1 MTMRKRHVLIGLG
14 SVIGIAAIA
23 VGIFVATL
31 DQDKVKRYISAGVS
45 KATGRQLS
53 INGDLKLDLGW
64 ISRVTANQIQFA
76 NAEWSKHAQMAE
88 IGNFEVQ
95 IDLWQ
100 LLTKFRLVLPALTI
114 SQPKIVLEKNGAGLA
129 NWEFVRCSDRRVVP
143 EKRTEFPV
151 IEKLVIKDGML
162 SFDNQETKTQIELK
176 VSEAEG
182 AGFLEQPVKL
192 RAEGTYQKLPLTLT
206 LDGGSYE
213 NLRSSNMPYPLSV
226 IDLGAGKLKAKI
238 DGNLIE
244 PLEMKGEDVPT

>member
-88 IGNFEVQ
+88 IENFEVQ

-100 LLTKFRLVLPALTI
+100 LGTAHAHHLATENCPGKKWRRL
-114 SQPKIVLEKNGAGLA
+114 
-129 NWEFVRCSDRRVVP
+129 
-143 EKRTEFPV
+143 
-151 IEKLVIKDGML
+151 
-162 SFDNQETKTQIELK
+162 
-176 VSEAEG
+176 
-182 AGFLEQPVKL
+182 
-192 RAEGTYQKLPLTLT
+192 
-206 LDGGSYE
+206 
-213 NLRSSNMPYPLSV
+213 
-226 IDLGAGKLKAKI
+226 GKL
-238 DGNLIE
+238 G
-244 PLEMKGEDVPT
+244 VPRSAHRARETHGISRHRKTGHQGWDDLVR